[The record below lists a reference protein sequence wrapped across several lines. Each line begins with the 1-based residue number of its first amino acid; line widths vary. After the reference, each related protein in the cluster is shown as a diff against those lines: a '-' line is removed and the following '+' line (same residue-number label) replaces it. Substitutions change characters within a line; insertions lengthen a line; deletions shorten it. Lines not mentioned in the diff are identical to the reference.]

1 MITVK
6 RFRKLEGALR
16 AAGYGPMIE
25 WSEHIQPV
33 STAEEFAGEAI
44 YVICNSGMKNSVA
57 APIAVRCLA
66 ALAAG
71 ASVRTVFGHPGK
83 SAAIDT
89 IWQQRATLFER
100 FSRENDKVDI
110 LSELPWIGPV
120 TRHHLAKNLGADT
133 AKPDVHL
140 ERLARRDKTTTQTL
154 CRRLARQTGYRIATI
169 DSILWRACADGLLNS
184 RRYEA
189 EGWKAAFR
197 PAVLETI
204 KVDVTDGPE
213 RKGGSDPPL
222 PEAKTSVDGSRNG
235 VANHAQQNDFDDAAI
250 AAANMAS

>member
-1 MITVK
+1 VITAK
-6 RFRKLEGALR
+6 RFRKLEAALR

-25 WSEHIQPV
+25 WSENVQPPT
-33 STAEEFAGEAI
+33 TAEEFAGEAI

-57 APIAVRCLA
+57 VPIAVRCLA
-66 ALAAG
+66 ALAVG
-71 ASVRTVFGHPGK
+71 ASATTVFGHPGK

-89 IWQQRATLFER
+89 IWQQRAMLFER
-100 FSRENDKVDI
+100 YCRENAKVDMLI
-110 LSELPWIGPV
+110 ELPWIGPV

-154 CRRLARQTGYRIATI
+154 CRRLARKTGYRAATI

-189 EGWKAAFR
+189 QGWNAAFR
-197 PAVLETI
+197 PEMLQTSELEL
-204 KVDVTDGPE
+204 TD
-213 RKGGSDPPL
+213 
-222 PEAKTSVDGSRNG
+222 
-235 VANHAQQNDFDDAAI
+235 
-250 AAANMAS
+250 